1 VVGTLVLFQACHPL
15 LVASTSSPKFAMIGS
30 SGGSIEIGTAI
41 PIRLMSYGVSKA
53 AENYLARKLHFEH
66 EDEGLSTPSTV

>member
-1 VVGTLVLFQACHPL
+1 VVGTFILFQACHPL

-30 SGGSIEIGTAI
+30 SVGSIEVGAAL
-41 PIRLMSYGVSKA
+41 PMRFMSYGTSKA

-66 EDEGLSTPSTV
+66 ENEGLSTLISI